1 MNINYS
7 IRNEYKYITKKI
19 ISKETN
25 KEYLQKLVAIY
36 QFNLGELNMS
46 FIIIKKYLNNEGHI
60 DCLYELQNDNGI
72 GNKKINIIEKSDV
85 QIIKEI
91 CNSAVC
97 ALLYKHHSNDFMRR
111 LCNVRMNQRENLEIL
126 TEGFIYSNIDEAS
139 ETVKEIEMIDA
150 IDIQRQLMLV

>member
-1 MNINYS
+1 MIV
-7 IRNEYKYITKKI
+7 I
-19 ISKETN
+19 IPEVS
-25 KEYLQKLVAIY
+25 
-36 QFNLGELNMS
+36 
-46 FIIIKKYLNNEGHI
+46 IKKYLNDEGHI

-85 QIIKEI
+85 QIIREI

-126 TEGFIYSNIDEAS
+126 TEGFVYSNLDDAS
-139 ETVKEIEMIDA
+139 GTVKEIEIDDA
-150 IDIQRQLMLV
+150 INIQRQLMLV